1 MHFESRGNCGVHAQ
15 DNAKK
20 PRISD
25 IEFKIGELIKKKK
38 KKEDNRKRRSFH
50 FLDGI
55 PLWDDPKDSVSES
68 CL

>member
-25 IEFKIGELIKKKK
+25 IEFKIGELIRNKKKK
-38 KKEDNRKRRSFH
+38 KDKGAHSIF
-50 FLDGI
+50 
-55 PLWDDPKDSVSES
+55 
-68 CL
+68 

>member
-25 IEFKIGELIKKKK
+25 IEFKIEELIRNKTKKKDK
-38 KKEDNRKRRSFH
+38 GAHSIF
-50 FLDGI
+50 
-55 PLWDDPKDSVSES
+55 
-68 CL
+68 

>member
-25 IEFKIGELIKKKK
+25 IELKIGELIRKK
-38 KKEDNRKRRSFH
+38 NNNRRSFH
-50 FLDGI
+50 LDGI

-68 CL
+68 SL